1 MNLTV
6 MCKSAIV
13 AELDLGVYV
22 CDGVGLGVTQST
34 GVLSGKFVNLMQN

>member
-22 CDGVGLGVTQST
+22 CDGVGSGGLGW
-34 GVLSGKFVNLMQN
+34 G